1 MTGAVLFAVYAATS
15 APGLTFWDAGEFIAA
30 AHVFGIPHPPG
41 TPLFV
46 AAGRSWTL
54 ILGGVLGVARASNL
68 LSAVCTATAG
78 MLAVMVIARGAPE
91 KRDVTWGAIAGGCC
105 AGLMAS
111 VWANATETE
120 VYAASLL
127 QVAVMLFAAQRA
139 STAAEEL
146 QGRWLLLTGYLIA
159 LAPAIHL
166 SALVGA
172 PAAVVLASRRG
183 DGAWRVER
191 VLLLVGALVAAAGLG
206 RMSYALVGLGTL
218 AASLSTLV
226 RTNDGAGVRRAISPA
241 VAFVVLAAVA
251 SSALLIMLVR
261 AQHDPLVNQGN
272 PATLADLADVVA
284 RRQYDVAPMWPRRA
298 PVWIQIATLVQ
309 YLDWQVALAW
319 GNGIFTTPVRVAA
332 TMLFL
337 AIGVRGWRA
346 MRRDMP
352 RVADAFGVLLL
363 CGSLGVCA
371 YLNLK
376 AGATI
381 GYGFV
386 PSDAHEARERD
397 YFFVL
402 GFWAWGLFAGYGA
415 FALVR
420 ARRWPAWVALTVAIP
435 VLVGNWSAEDRAHG
449 ARASAPRAVAA
460 ALLASSPANAVL
472 FVAGDN
478 DTYPLWYLQDVEGV
492 RRDVTVITFP
502 LLPADWNAQE
512 IARRTGLRWPA
523 SAHIKGARWQ
533 HEERAALI
541 ARAARAAG
549 RPVSVSA
556 ALTARERA
564 LLGSGWRLRWA
575 VYVSSAPAGGS
586 QAVVIDSASAPPGWA
601 PAAIGGW
608 DRAHLPDDVSA
619 AMLALLECPALARLP
634 KGQSAS
640 LESKCN
646 VR

>member
-1 MTGAVLFAVYAATS
+1 MAGLLLFAVYAATA

-54 ILGGVLGVARASNL
+54 MLGGLLGVARASNL
-68 LSAVCTATAG
+68 LSSACTAMAG
-78 MLAVMVIARGAPE
+78 AIAVMIVARGAPAR
-91 KRDVTWGAIAGGCC
+91 RDVTWGALAGGMC

-127 QVAVMLFAAQRA
+127 HVAVMLYTAQRA
-139 STAAEEL
+139 STGAPEE
-146 QGRWLLLTGYLIA
+146 QGRWLLLSGYLIA

-172 PAAVVLASRRG
+172 PAAVVLASRPEAG
-183 DGAWRVER
+183 GWRVER
-191 VLLLVGALVAAAGLG
+191 ALLLGGALVAAAGLG
-206 RMSYALVGLGTL
+206 RMSYGLVGVGTMVVVLSAFVRARAESRGRRSL
-218 AASLSTLV
+218 A
-226 RTNDGAGVRRAISPA
+226 PA
-241 VAFVVLAAVA
+241 VALVALAAIA
-251 SSALLIMLVR
+251 SSAVLIMLVR
-261 AQHDPLVNQGN
+261 AQHDPLLNQGN
-272 PATLADLADVVA
+272 PATLTDLADVIA
-284 RRQYDVAPMWPRRA
+284 RRQYDVAAMWPRRA
-298 PVWIQIATLVQ
+298 PAWIQLATLVQ
-309 YLDWQVALAW
+309 YVDWQIALAW

-332 TMLFL
+332 TVLYL
-337 AIGVRGWRA
+337 AAGVRGWRA
-346 MRRDMP
+346 MRRDAP
-352 RVADAFGVLLL
+352 RVADALGVLLL
-363 CGSLGVCA
+363 CGSLGVCV

-381 GYGFV
+381 GYGVV

-415 FALVR
+415 LALVR
-420 ARRWPAWVALTVAIP
+420 ARRWPAWIALSVGIP
-435 VLVGNWSAEDRAHG
+435 LLVGNWSAEDRAHG
-449 ARASAPRAVAA
+449 AGATAPRAVAA
-460 ALLASSPANAVL
+460 ALLASSPRNAVL

-478 DTYPLWYLQDVEGV
+478 DTYPLWYLQDVEGI
-492 RRDVTVITFP
+492 RPDVTVITFP

-523 SAHIKGARWQ
+523 SEHVEGAKWQ

-549 RPVSVSA
+549 RPVSASA

-564 LLGSGWRLRWA
+564 LLGSGWRLNWA
-575 VYVSSAPAGGS
+575 VYVSSAPAGGN
-586 QAVVIDSASAPPGWA
+586 QVVLIDSASAPPGWMPA
-601 PAAIGGW
+601 PIDVRG
-608 DRAHLPDDVSA
+608 RAHLADDVSA
-619 AMLALLECPALARLP
+619 TMLSLLECPSLARLP
-634 KGQSAS
+634 KGQSTS

>member
-54 ILGGVLGVARASNL
+54 LLGGLLGVARASNL

-78 MLAVMVIARGAPE
+78 MLVVMVIARGASG

-127 QVAVMLFAAQRA
+127 QVAFMLHAAQRA

-172 PAAVVLASRRG
+172 PAAIVLASRRA

-191 VLLLVGALVAAAGLG
+191 ALLLTGALVAAAGLG
-206 RMSYALVGLGTL
+206 RMSSVLVGVGILT
-218 AASLSTLV
+218 ASLSALV
-226 RTNDGAGVRRAISPA
+226 RTNDGSAAGRTGSRAIA
-241 VAFVVLAAVA
+241 LVALGAIA
-251 SSALLIMLVR
+251 SSAVLIMLVR
-261 AQHDPLVNQGN
+261 AQHDPLVNQGH

-332 TMLFL
+332 TILFL

-402 GFWAWGLFAGYGA
+402 GFWTWGLFAGYGA

-420 ARRWPAWVALTVAIP
+420 ARRWPAWIALTAAIP
-435 VLVGNWSAEDRAHG
+435 LLVGNWRAEDRAHG
-449 ARASAPRAVAA
+449 ATASAPRAVAA
-460 ALLASSPANAVL
+460 ALLASSPRNAVL

-478 DTYPLWYLQDVEGV
+478 DTYPLWYLQDVEGI
-492 RRDVTVITFP
+492 RPDVTVITLP
-502 LLPADWNAQE
+502 LLPADWNAQQ

-523 SAHIKGARWQ
+523 SEHVEGARWQ

-549 RPVSVSA
+549 RPVSASA

-564 LLGSGWRLRWA
+564 LLGSGWRLQWT
-575 VYVSSAPAGGS
+575 VYVSSAPAGGR
-586 QAVVIDSASAPPGWA
+586 QAVLIDRASAPPGWR
-601 PAAIGGW
+601 PSSIPRM
-608 DRAHLPDDVSA
+608 DHAHLPDDVSA
-619 AMLALLECPALARLP
+619 TMLALLECPALARLP
-634 KGQSAS
+634 RGQSAS
-640 LESKCN
+640 LESTCN

>member
-1 MTGAVLFAVYAATS
+1 MTGALLFAVYVATA

-54 ILGGVLGVARASNL
+54 VLGGLFGVARASNL
-68 LSAVCTATAG
+68 LSAACTAMAG
-78 MLAVMVIARGAPE
+78 VLAVLVIARGAPE
-91 KRDVTWGAIAGGCC
+91 KRDVTWGAIAGGCF

-127 QVAVMLFAAQRA
+127 QVAFMLHAAQRA
-139 STAAEEL
+139 STAAEEM

-183 DGAWRVER
+183 DGAWRVDR
-191 VLLLVGALVAAAGLG
+191 VLLLTGAFVAAAGLG
-206 RMSYALVGLGTL
+206 RMSWVLVGAGTL
-218 AASLSTLV
+218 TASLSALV
-226 RTNDGAGVRRAISPA
+226 RRNDGSGARRGVSPA
-241 VAFVVLAAVA
+241 IALVVLAAVA

-261 AQHDPLVNQGN
+261 ARHDPLVNQGN
-272 PATLADLADVVA
+272 PATLSDLADVVA
-284 RRQYDVAPMWPRRA
+284 RRQYDVAPLWPRRA

-319 GNGIFTTPVRVAA
+319 GNGIFTSPVRVAA
-332 TMLFL
+332 TILFL
-337 AIGVRGWRA
+337 GIGARGWLA

-352 RVADAFGVLLL
+352 HVADAFGVLLL

-420 ARRWPAWVALTVAIP
+420 ARRWPAWVALGVAIP
-435 VLVGNWSAEDRAHG
+435 LLVGNWAAEDRAHG
-449 ARASAPRAVAA
+449 TAASAPRAVAA
-460 ALLASSPANAVL
+460 ALLASSPVNAVL

-478 DTYPLWYLQDVEGV
+478 DTYPLWYLQDVEGI
-492 RRDVTVITFP
+492 RPDVTVITFP
-502 LLPADWNAQE
+502 LLPADWYAQE
-512 IARRTGLRWPA
+512 IARRTGLQWPA
-523 SAHIKGARWQ
+523 SEHVEGARWQ

-541 ARAARAAG
+541 ARAAHASG
-549 RPVSVSA
+549 RPVIVSA

-564 LLGSGWRLRWA
+564 LVGSDWRLRWT
-575 VYVSSAPAGGS
+575 VYVSSAPAGGRQEVS
-586 QAVVIDSASAPPGWA
+586 IDSASAPPGWT
-601 PAAIGGW
+601 PSAIGRM
-608 DRAHLPDDVSA
+608 DHAHLPDDVSA
-619 AMLALLECPALARLP
+619 TMLALLDCPALARLP